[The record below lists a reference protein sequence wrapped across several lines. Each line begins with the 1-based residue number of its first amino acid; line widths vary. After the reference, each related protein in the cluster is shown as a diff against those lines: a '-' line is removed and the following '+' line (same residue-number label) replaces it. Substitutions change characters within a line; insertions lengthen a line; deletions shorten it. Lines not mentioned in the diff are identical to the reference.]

1 MAYKNNGT
9 ANFNFFLNRQ
19 GPRGPQGIQG
29 PQGFSPIVS
38 VEEDVGNTF
47 TLRVTNQ
54 DSSFVTSNLR
64 EHKEDRGGDYVRYD
78 REGQLMYFG
87 DPDFATTLKAGVIR
101 LSTVEDLANASEE
114 VALTPKIYKDDIT
127 TRVQEINQRIDSTN
141 TNVTQ
146 VDNRVTTLDN
156 STVKLTGNQTIEGT
170 KTFLSKVRTQGIELS
185 GDNIIQMDA
194 SNITIGGENT
204 NRIDLTSNRGAT
216 LNNKNILTEASI
228 PSSTTQPLKMENGL
242 VTVQVDNQTIQV
254 QDGKLHANLDELG
267 NEVNSIAGD
276 VAALQADLLGKQAK
290 LTAGENITI
299 SADNVIS
306 SSASVPENVVTTD
319 GSQKITG
326 NKTFQRVIIDSTA
339 GRLLTNNIYDADN
352 VLILKRYLDGISV
365 GHSSHK
371 DSSLN
376 AQGGFKLKLYNDQ
389 GTGTNEGYILAQ
401 NTVTAGANVTI
412 TKTTEGIKISA
423 TGGGTGTGDVT
434 LAGDNSFTGNNTFD
448 GETTFNGHT
457 WTAEQEA
464 VTLNV
469 SSNTT
474 LKNAYVTGTLS
485 SLGEL
490 TAVSISA
497 AGIKNNQNDKYY
509 LNQGSITAGDNITI
523 EETTDG
529 VKISS
534 TGGGSTPTNMVTTD
548 TEQTITGNKNFT
560 AFTTTFNHI
569 KASGQVDAASIR
581 LTSEFSTAR
590 LTTSISANAAYFDLF
605 NGTDS
610 AEIGV
615 DGTRD
620 STYIQP
626 PFGSTNLYINNYA
639 DNSSKSGI
647 ASNVVISGNIK
658 NKVDNV
664 TTYLLSQETVTAG
677 DNVTIEKTEKG
688 IKISSTGG
696 SSSTLPVATKTTL
709 GGVIVGDG
717 LTVLEDGTLST
728 QVTGAQLEALQ
739 TLITDLSTKIDNL
752 TNRVKALE
760 ETIDGGIA

>member
-101 LSTVEDLANASEE
+101 LSTVEDLTNASEE

-146 VDNRVTTLDN
+146 VNNRVTALDN

-170 KTFLSKVRTQGIELS
+170 KTFSSKVRTQGVELS
-185 GDNIIQMDA
+185 GNNIIQMDA
-194 SNITIGGENT
+194 GNITIGGGNT
-204 NRIDLTSNRGAT
+204 NRIDLTSNKGAT
-216 LNNKNILTEASI
+216 LNSKNILTEANI

-267 NEVNSIAGD
+267 NEVNTIAGD

-319 GSQKITG
+319 GSQSITG

-352 VLILKRYLDGISV
+352 VLILKRYLDGLSIGTSA
-365 GHSSHK
+365 HK

-376 AQGGFKLKLYNDQ
+376 VQGGFKLKLYDDQ

-401 NTVTAGANVTI
+401 NTVTAGDNVTI

-423 TGGGTGTGDVT
+423 TGGGTGSGDVT

-448 GETTFNGHT
+448 GITTFNGDT
-457 WTAEQEA
+457 WANSLKIGT
-464 VTLNV
+464 
-469 SSNTT
+469 S
-474 LKNAYVTGTLS
+474 LKN
-485 SLGEL
+485 
-490 TAVSISA
+490 
-497 AGIKNNQNDKYY
+497 QQDKIF
-509 LNQGSITAGDNITI
+509 LNQSSITAGDNITI

-534 TGGGSTPTNMVTTD
+534 TGGGSVPTNVVTTD
-548 TEQTITGNKNFT
+548 TEQTITGAKTLDNNLYVNNPDAMSGSKSISTEKLFCSSLEIGRVWSSKNSDYIYANGPRTIT
-560 AFTTTFNHI
+560 AIAKNGAAIPMISCTT
-569 KASGQVDAASIR
+569 G
-581 LTSEFSTAR
+581 
-590 LTTSISANAAYFDLF
+590 TTSNVIKFGASD
-605 NGTDS
+605 
-610 AEIGV
+610 
-615 DGTRD
+615 
-620 STYIQP
+620 TYTAIIPAGAKTYGGKKFLIQ
-626 PFGSTNLYINNYA
+626 GSI
-639 DNSSKSGI
+639 
-647 ASNVVISGNIK
+647 
-658 NKVDNV
+658 
-664 TTYLLSQETVTAG
+664 TAG
-677 DNVTIEKTEKG
+677 SDNLVIADTTDG
-688 IKISSTGG
+688 IQITCNAPTNEQIGQ
-696 SSSTLPVATKTTL
+696 
-709 GGVIVGDG
+709 I
-717 LTVLEDGTLST
+717 LESI
-728 QVTGAQLEALQ
+728 A
-739 TLITDLSTKIDNL
+739 DLSTKINNL
-752 TNRVKALE
+752 TDRVKALE

>member
-19 GPRGPQGIQG
+19 GPRGSQGIQG

-101 LSTVEDLANASEE
+101 LSTVEDLTNASEE

-127 TRVQEINQRIDSTN
+127 TRVQEINQRIDGTN

-146 VDNRVTTLDN
+146 VDNRVTALDN

-170 KTFLSKVRTQGIELS
+170 KTFSSKVRTQGVELS

-194 SNITIGGENT
+194 SNITIGGGNT

-216 LNNKNILTEASI
+216 LNSKNILTEANI

-242 VTVQVDNQTIQV
+242 ITVQVDNQTIQV
-254 QDGKLHANLDELG
+254 QDGKLHANLGELG
-267 NEVNSIAGD
+267 NEVNAIAGD

-299 SADNVIS
+299 STDNVIS
-306 SSASVPENVVTTD
+306 ATASTPENMVTTD
-319 GSQKITG
+319 GSQSITG
-326 NKTFQRVIIDSTA
+326 NKTFHRVIIDSTG

-352 VLILKRYLDGISV
+352 VLILKRYVGGISV
-365 GHSSHK
+365 GNSSHK
-371 DSSLN
+371 DSTLN
-376 AQGGFKLKLYNDQ
+376 VQGGFNLKLYNDQ
-389 GTGTNEGYILAQ
+389 GTGTNKGYILAQ
-401 NTVTAGANVTI
+401 DTVTAGDNVSI

-423 TGGGTGTGDVT
+423 TGGGTGSGDVT

-448 GETTFNGHT
+448 GETTFNAHT
-457 WTAEQEA
+457 WTKEQEA
-464 VTLNV
+464 VNLKVTSNATLQ
-469 SSNTT
+469 
-474 LKNAYVTGTLS
+474 NAYVTGTIS

-490 TAVSISA
+490 IAVSISA
-497 AGIKNNQNDKYY
+497 AGIKNNQNNKYY
-509 LNQGSITAGDNITI
+509 LTQASVTAGDNITV
-523 EETTDG
+523 EET
-529 VKISS
+529 
-534 TGGGSTPTNMVTTD
+534 
-548 TEQTITGNKNFT
+548 
-560 AFTTTFNHI
+560 
-569 KASGQVDAASIR
+569 
-581 LTSEFSTAR
+581 
-590 LTTSISANAAYFDLF
+590 
-605 NGTDS
+605 
-610 AEIGV
+610 
-615 DGTRD
+615 
-620 STYIQP
+620 
-626 PFGSTNLYINNYA
+626 A
-639 DNSSKSGI
+639 D
-647 ASNVVISGNIK
+647 
-658 NKVDNV
+658 
-664 TTYLLSQETVTAG
+664 
-677 DNVTIEKTEKG
+677 G

-696 SSSTLPVATKTTL
+696 GTGTGDVTLAGDNTFTGSNTFKKPVTIENTLTVYGSIVSDNPDITIRKESASSGILDYGPVGLIIRGTSST
-709 GGVIVGDG
+709 GVITSGLFIGNQTITTYHPLQVAYDLDVDKPYYLNQKSITVGSDNLAISKTETG
-717 LTVLEDGTLST
+717 VQITCNAPTNEQIGQILESI
-728 QVTGAQLEALQ
+728 A
-739 TLITDLSTKIDNL
+739 DLSTKINNL
-752 TNRVKALE
+752 TNRVAALE

>member
-29 PQGFSPIVS
+29 PQGFSPVVS

-87 DPDFATTLKAGVIR
+87 NPDFATTLKAGSVR
-101 LSTVEDLANASEE
+101 LSTVEDLTNASEE

-146 VDNRVTTLDN
+146 VDSRVTALDN

-170 KTFLSKVRTQGIELS
+170 KTFSSKVRTQGVEL
-185 GDNIIQMDA
+185 GGNNIIQMDA
-194 SNITIGGENT
+194 GNIIIGGGNT
-204 NRIDLTSNRGAT
+204 NRIDLTSNTTAT
-216 LNNKNILTEASI
+216 INKKNILTEANI
-228 PSSTTQPLKMENGL
+228 PSSTTQPLKMENNYL
-242 VTVQVDNQTIQV
+242 TVQVDNQTIQV

-267 NEVNSIAGD
+267 NEVNTIAGD

-299 SADNVIS
+299 STDNVIS
-306 SSASVPENVVTTD
+306 ATPAAPANMVSTD
-319 GSQKITG
+319 EKQTITG
-326 NKTFQRVIIDSTA
+326 YKTFRRAIIDSTS

-365 GHSSHK
+365 GNSTHK

-376 AQGGFKLKLYNDQ
+376 AQGGFKLKLYNDK
-389 GTGTNEGYILAQ
+389 GTGTNKGYILAQ
-401 NTVTAGANVTI
+401 DTVTAGDNVTI
-412 TKTTEGIKISA
+412 TKTTEGIKIST
-423 TGGGTGTGDVT
+423 TGGGTGSGDVT

-448 GETTFNGHT
+448 GETTFNAHT
-457 WTAEQEA
+457 WTSEQEA

-469 SSNTT
+469 TSNAT

-485 SLGEL
+485 SLGEI
-490 TAVSISA
+490 TAVSINA
-497 AGIKNNQNDKYY
+497 AGIKNNQNNKYY
-509 LNQGSITAGDNITI
+509 LNQASITAGNNITV

-534 TGGGSTPTNMVTTD
+534 TGGGAGDVT
-548 TEQTITGNKNFT
+548 
-560 AFTTTFNHI
+560 
-569 KASGQVDAASIR
+569 
-581 LTSEFSTAR
+581 L
-590 LTTSISANAAYFDLF
+590 
-605 NGTDS
+605 
-610 AEIGV
+610 
-615 DGTRD
+615 
-620 STYIQP
+620 
-626 PFGSTNLYINNYA
+626 
-639 DNSSKSGI
+639 
-647 ASNVVISGNIK
+647 
-658 NKVDNV
+658 
-664 TTYLLSQETVTAG
+664 AG
-677 DNVTIEKTEKG
+677 DNVFTGNNTFNASNTDFNELITVSKTNVTGNCG
-688 IKISSTGG
+688 ILIKRGSNQALIDLIG
-696 SSSTLPVATKTTL
+696 SSSGKLKFSVKSGATDQLTPVLDLNPNAAKFYGSVFINNGISSGRVYHDKNLYAGTGIEFKTDNDVTSINST
-709 GGVIVGDG
+709 GPTNEQIGQI
-717 LTVLEDGTLST
+717 LESI
-728 QVTGAQLEALQ
+728 A
-739 TLITDLSTKIDNL
+739 DLSTKINNL
-752 TNRVKALE
+752 TDRVRALE